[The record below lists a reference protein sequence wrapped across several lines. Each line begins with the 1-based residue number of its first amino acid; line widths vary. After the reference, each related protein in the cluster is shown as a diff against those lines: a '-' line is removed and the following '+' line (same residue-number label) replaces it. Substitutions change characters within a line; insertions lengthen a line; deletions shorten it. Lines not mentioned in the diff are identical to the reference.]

1 MNWLPFVYQYT
12 IQALVFAIGMVLAVK
27 SGQLNIK
34 QRQGKLYLLWMLL
47 TFLIYFSVQ
56 GFMQFV
62 LPLI

>member
-12 IQALVFAIGMVLAVK
+12 IQALVFALGMVLAVK

-34 QRQGKLYLLWMLL
+34 QRRGKLYLLWMLL
-47 TFLIYFSVQ
+47 TFFIYFSVQ
-56 GFMQFV
+56 GFMQFL